1 MKEQY
6 IAAMNVLHK
15 ACIFISA
22 TCLVTMTIII
32 PWGVFTRYV
41 LGFGSSWPE
50 PRAILLMIIFTFFS
64 ASACYRD
71 GLHIAVMALPDAV
84 SPGTRRVLGYLAEIS
99 MIAINLF
106 MLNWGVELVHTTW
119 HQVIGEFPIVT
130 AGVTYMP
137 IPIGGA
143 ITLLFVFERLWKGI
157 VFPTAEGGTL
167 GSSIE

>member
-6 IAAMNVLHK
+6 IAVMDVLHK
-15 ACIFISA
+15 VCIFISA
-22 TCLVTMTIII
+22 VCLVTMTIII

-50 PRAILLMIIFTFFS
+50 PMAILLMIIFTFFS

-84 SPGTRRVLGYLAEIS
+84 SPAIRRLLGYLAEIS

-130 AGVTYMP
+130 AGITYMP
-137 IPIGGA
+137 IPIGGT
-143 ITLLFVFERLWKGI
+143 ITLLFVIERLWKGI
-157 VFPTAEGGTL
+157 VFPKAEGSAFD
-167 GSSIE
+167 SSIE